1 MRGEVIPDETVAKAL
16 PWDDLVPA
24 LRRAFAEDVSVPER
38 MHVPLATGTLLVMP
52 AWRRGGIMGL
62 KVATVHPENAM
73 RALPAVHATYLLL
86 REQTGERLCVMDAGV
101 LTTRRT
107 AAASALASR
116 LLSRPGSR
124 TLLMIGAGALAAP
137 LVDAHLWARPID
149 RVMVWN
155 RTAERAQALVTRLSE
170 GCCDGVSAGRRVTF
184 EAVTALD
191 DAVSEADVI
200 SCATLSTEPLV
211 RAEWV
216 APGTHIDL
224 VGAFRP
230 DMRESDGA
238 LLSSARLFVDSKPGA
253 LSEAGDILMAIGDG
267 MLTPESIENDLFGLC
282 RAPQAPGRAASDIT
296 VFKSVGH
303 ALEDLAAAELVAK
316 SLGIIS

>member
-1 MRGEVIPDETVAKAL
+1 MRGEVIPDETVANAL

-52 AWRRGGIMGL
+52 AWRRGGILGL
-62 KVATVHPENAM
+62 KVATVHPENAV
-73 RALPAVHATYLLL
+73 RALPAVHATYVLL
-86 REQTGERLCVMDAGV
+86 REQTGERLGVMDAGV
-101 LTTRRT
+101 LTARRT

-116 LLSRPGSR
+116 LLSRPASR

-137 LVDAHLWARPID
+137 LVDAHLWARPIE

-155 RTAERAQALVTRLSE
+155 RTAERAQALVARLSE
-170 GCCDGVSAGRRVTF
+170 GRLSAGRRVTF

-191 DAVSEADVI
+191 GPISEADVI

-216 APGTHIDL
+216 TPGTHVDL

-238 LLSSARLFVDSKPGA
+238 LLSSARLFVDSKAGA

-267 MLTPESIENDLFGLC
+267 MLTPERIENDLFGLC

-303 ALEDLAAAELVAK
+303 ALEDLEAAELVAK
-316 SLGIIS
+316 SLGIVS